1 MLSLVGDVKA
11 EGFWLL
17 DGLLLL
23 LLLLLLGLLLGDALL
38 PEVVQLGG
46 SLRVS
51 IAGNQSSTLKR
62 G

>member
-11 EGFWLL
+11 EGLWLL
-17 DGLLLL
+17 EGLR
-23 LLLLLLGLLLGDALL
+23 LLGLLLGDALL

>member
-1 MLSLVGDVKA
+1 MSLLGDVKA
-11 EGFWLL
+11 EGLWLL
-17 DGLLLL
+17 DGLLLVL
-23 LLLLLLGLLLGDALL
+23 RLGHAL
-38 PEVVQLGG
+38 PPVVVQRGG